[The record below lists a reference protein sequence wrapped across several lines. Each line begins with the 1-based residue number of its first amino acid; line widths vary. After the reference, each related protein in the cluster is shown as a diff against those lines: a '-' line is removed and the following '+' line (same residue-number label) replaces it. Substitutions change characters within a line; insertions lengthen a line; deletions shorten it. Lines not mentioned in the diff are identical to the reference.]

1 MEAELAD
8 SERAKLMK
16 LCYTGAVGGW
26 CFALYLADSDRYE
39 DSMLPT
45 GSPRPDVGCE
55 RLRASGAVLQG
66 GGRCCGLP
74 R

>member
-16 LCYTGAVGGW
+16 LRYTGAVGGW
-26 CFALYLADSDRYE
+26 GFALYLADSDRCE

-45 GSPRPDVGCE
+45 GSHPGTPADALDCAC
-55 RLRASGAVLQG
+55 RLHLTAPGT
-66 GGRCCGLP
+66 
-74 R
+74 